1 MGEGSKVIFSLFG
14 ILDVTGEVVT
24 MFIILAIALVI

>member
-1 MGEGSKVIFSLFG
+1 MGEKSEVLISLFG

-24 MFIILAIALVI
+24 MWIMLLVIARI